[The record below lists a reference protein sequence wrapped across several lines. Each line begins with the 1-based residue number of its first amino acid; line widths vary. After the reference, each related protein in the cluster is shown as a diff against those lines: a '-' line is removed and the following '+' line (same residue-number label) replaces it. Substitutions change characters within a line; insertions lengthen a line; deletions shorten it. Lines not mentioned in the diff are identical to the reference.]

1 MRQQPEAPKILVDIR
16 QSDDRPLSTKAAF
29 TPQNLGAAIGS
40 AFKPSRIVVF
50 DVGELMAA
58 IDHVDHD
65 WTNAANPC
73 PADFAVANWIEQN
86 RESAKVIGVQGSN
99 TAQRH
104 SILEL
109 ALVCRRRNDRRVDC
123 QNMKSRTIDAAV
135 VAKLDDVPLAD
146 LIEDF
151 VKLVVVAT
159 FSFANRVEE
168 RIPDFSRD
176 IERLPR
182 LCFLESIGHG
192 QTPMP
197 RALKSPYS

>member
-1 MRQQPEAPKILVDIR
+1 MRQQPEATKILVDVR
-16 QSDDRPLSTKAAF
+16 QTNNGPLSAQATL
-29 TPQNLGAAIGS
+29 PPENLGTAVCTT
-40 AFKPSRIVVF
+40 FKTGQIVVF
-50 DVGELMAA
+50 DISELMAV
-58 IDHVDHD
+58 IGHVDHD
-65 WTNAANPC
+65 WTNTADPC